1 VRAPRGRGFRAG
13 GLAVTDAAPAAPAA
27 GPVAPAPVDT
37 PAGSGPAWLPLAW
50 RRGVLWLAL
59 LVLVVVMLGTLVW
72 LAGRYEASEVQSK
85 LERDAADTVADMRAG
100 LARNL
105 QALQILQAL
114 QARQGPPERWQE
126 SALQLLD
133 ERRELLRIEQ
143 RDADLGLQ
151 RAIDSPFRRPL
162 FEVAPPGQDAHPNL
176 SLACAV
182 ARRQGTPAYSASYF
196 VPQPGGLGNE
206 VIDLCVPY
214 LASGRVA
221 SYLVATY
228 GLHEVLSVYAARQ
241 LARHQEVALT
251 EVDGTRLAALKNDN
265 PRGLR
270 SFTTQNLIDLTGN
283 TMVLRLD
290 SWHRAP
296 SIFPNVLTALVTAMS
311 IALVVVLAM
320 LVKDSRLRMR
330 AERDLGDALA
340 FRKAMED
347 SLVTGLRA
355 RDLQGRITYVNPAFC
370 QMVGFTAEELM
381 GRSQPP
387 YWPPDLA
394 PQYLERQAI
403 RFNGGGLPPRN
414 GHESIFMHRDGR
426 RFPVLVIEAPLIS
439 ATGRHS
445 GWMGA
450 FIDIGEQRRIEEL
463 SRATQER
470 LQATARLATVGEMAS
485 LLSHELTQPLAAI
498 SSYAN
503 GSLNLLAHPAP
514 DGGARPA
521 AGDPADR
528 AAAARAQQDDDIALA
543 MRRIAEQAERAGK
556 VIRSVRDFVRRRDAT
571 REAVPPRELLDAVMP
586 LVGLQARKLQV
597 QVLIDLPPRLP
608 SAWCDRTMVEQVLLN
623 LARNGMQAMDRPD
636 ASGGAAG
643 RILTLAVREASPDD
657 RGQWLEFSVADT
669 GPGIPEDVAQKLFT
683 PFFTTKAEGMGLGLS
698 LCRSVIE
705 QHGGR
710 LQHLPRPRGGMLFVF
725 TIPVEKA
732 APAPHDPPPG
742 PPPGATPHAP
752 HPHGTPA

>member
-1 VRAPRGRGFRAG
+1 MDDALSGAPTPA
-13 GLAVTDAAPAAPAA
+13 DAPPAA
-27 GPVAPAPVDT
+27 
-37 PAGSGPAWLPLAW
+37 GPAWLPTAW

-85 LERDAADTVADMRAG
+85 LERDAADTVADLRAG
-100 LARNL
+100 LGRNL
-105 QALQILQAL
+105 QSLRILQSL
-114 QARQGPPERWQE
+114 QARHEPAERWQDA
-126 SALQLLD
+126 ALQLLD

-143 RDADLGLQ
+143 RGADLGLQ

-162 FEVAPPGQDAHPNL
+162 FEGAPPNQENHPNL
-176 SLACAV
+176 ALACAV
-182 ARRQGTPAYSASYF
+182 ARRQGMPAYSASYF
-196 VPQPGGLGNE
+196 VPQPGGMGLE

-214 LASGRVA
+214 LTSGRIA

-228 GLHEVLSVYAARQ
+228 GLHEILSVYASRQ
-241 LARHQEVALT
+241 LARHHEVALT
-251 EVDGTRLAALKNDN
+251 EVDGTRLTAIKNDN
-265 PRGLR
+265 NQRGLR
-270 SFTTQNLIDLTGN
+270 SFSTQYLIDLAGN
-283 TMVLRLD
+283 TMVLRID

-296 SIFPNVLTALVTAMS
+296 SILPNVLTALVTAMS

-320 LVKDSRLRMR
+320 LVKDSRLRLR

-370 QMVGFTAEELM
+370 QMVGYAAEELV
-381 GRSQPP
+381 GQLQPP

-394 PQYLERQAI
+394 PQYLERQAR
-403 RFNGGGLPPRN
+403 RFSGGGLPPRN
-414 GHESIFMHRDGR
+414 GHESIFMHKDGR

-439 ATGRHS
+439 TTGRHS

-450 FIDIGEQRRIEEL
+450 FIDISEQRRIEEL

-498 SSYAN
+498 ASYAN
-503 GSLNLLAHPAP
+503 GSLNLLAH
-514 DGGARPA
+514 DGPEGPA
-521 AGDPADR
+521 AGDARGRGAGPGPG
-528 AAAARAQQDDDIALA
+528 AAARLQRDGDLALA

-571 REAVPPRELLDAVMP
+571 RETVPARELLDAVMP
-586 LVGLQARKLQV
+586 LVSLQARKLQV
-597 QVLIDLPPRLP
+597 QVLIDLPAGLP
-608 SAWCDRTMVEQVLLN
+608 PAWCDRTMVEQVLLN
-623 LARNGMQAMDRPD
+623 LARNAMQAMDRPESP
-636 ASGGAAG
+636 AGPAG
-643 RILTLAVREASPDD
+643 RILTIAVRETAADD

-669 GPGIPEDVAQKLFT
+669 GPGIPEEVARQLFT
-683 PFFTTKAEGMGLGLS
+683 PFFTTKPEGMGLGLS
-698 LCRSVIE
+698 LCRSVVE

-710 LQHLPRPRGGMLFVF
+710 LQHLPRPRGGTLFSF
-725 TIPVEKA
+725 TIPVEK
-732 APAPHDPPPG
+732 PALPPG
-742 PPPGATPHAP
+742 SPHTPPRS
-752 HPHGTPA
+752 HGTPA